1 MLPDISD
8 YYNVNDTLLI
18 IFATLMAET
27 ILIFL
32 VRYLP
37 SLFSKE
43 LNHWYSDFTWTA
55 VLSDISIIVL
65 GFLLTRY
72 IYTTWIKP
80 SYGWNPL
87 LFLGLLVV
95 LQVIHDLLFYAAIIL
110 PIPIGH
116 NNVIDLLK
124 KYSLHDGPKI
134 IGGDALL
141 MLMAAF
147 VAFYYKSEP
156 LHVIVTASI
165 FAIYNLTYI
174 LHTKSPYES
183 L

>member
-8 YYNVNDTLLI
+8 YYNVNDTVLI
-18 IFATLMAET
+18 VLATLMAET

-32 VRYLP
+32 VRYVP

-43 LNHWYSDFTWTA
+43 LNDWYTNFTWTA

-65 GFLLTRY
+65 GLLLTRY
-72 IYTTWIKP
+72 IYTKWIKP

-95 LQVIHDLLFYAAIIL
+95 LQVIHDLLFYVGIIL
-110 PIPIGH
+110 PIPTGH
-116 NNVIDLLK
+116 NHVIDLLK
-124 KYSLHDGPKI
+124 KYSLEDGPKI
-134 IGGDALL
+134 IVGDALL
-141 MLMAAF
+141 MLFAAF
-147 VAFYYKSEP
+147 VSFYYKSQP
-156 LHVIVTASI
+156 VHVIVTASI

-174 LHTKSPYES
+174 LYTRSPFK